1 MMGAKGVSSGVGN
14 FRQIYKEL
22 GMAKLGVMVCG
33 HGSRSVEAT
42 EEFARLVEGIK
53 KRFPQHPVD
62 YGFLE
67 FATPIL
73 HDGLEKL
80 RAQGVDHIIAVPGML
95 LAAGHVK
102 NDLPSVV
109 NEYAAE
115 HPEIKIE
122 FGRDLGV
129 DTRLLAAARQRVEQA
144 LEKVSEDISKEE
156 TLLMVVGRGTSDP
169 DANSNVSKIA
179 RMLWE
184 GMGFGW
190 GEVCYSGV
198 TFPLVAPGLE
208 HAAKLGYK
216 RIIVFPY
223 FLFTGILVK
232 RVYSITDE
240 IIERFPDIEFVKAG
254 YLNDNELVI
263 DTFTDRINGVLEGDT
278 NMNCQLCKY
287 RNQVIGFEAQVGE
300 AQKGHHHHVQGI
312 GTEADQSHSHEH
324 EHEHDHDDHHTPHP
338 FADHPH
344 GPAKRNP
351 DAVD

>member
-1 MMGAKGVSSGVGN
+1 MKIVRFQPCKLEPIFKG
-14 FRQIYKEL
+14 FI
-22 GMAKLGVMVCG
+22 MTKLGIMVCG

-42 EEFARLVEGIK
+42 DEFSRLVDGLKI
-53 KRFPQHPVD
+53 RFPQHPVD

-67 FATPIL
+67 FATPII
-73 HDGLEKL
+73 HDGLENL
-80 RAQGVDHIIAVPGML
+80 RKQGVDHIIAVPGML

-115 HPEIKIE
+115 HPELKIE
-122 FGRDLGV
+122 FGKDLGV
-129 DTRLLAAARQRVEQA
+129 DTRMLVAARQRIEQA
-144 LEKVSEDISKEE
+144 LEKAEGDISRED

-216 RIIVFPY
+216 RIVVFPY
-223 FLFTGILVK
+223 FLFTGVLVK
-232 RVYSITDE
+232 RIYSITDE
-240 IIERFPDIEFVKAG
+240 IIDRYPNIEIIKAG
-254 YLNDNELVI
+254 YLNDDELVI
-263 DTFTDRINGVLEGDT
+263 DTFADRVNGVLVGDT

-287 RNQVIGFEAQVGE
+287 RDQVIGFEAQVGE

-312 GTEADQSHSHEH
+312 GTETNSNAHS
-324 EHEHDHDDHHTPHP
+324 HDHDHDHGDHHTPHP

-351 DAVD
+351 EAV